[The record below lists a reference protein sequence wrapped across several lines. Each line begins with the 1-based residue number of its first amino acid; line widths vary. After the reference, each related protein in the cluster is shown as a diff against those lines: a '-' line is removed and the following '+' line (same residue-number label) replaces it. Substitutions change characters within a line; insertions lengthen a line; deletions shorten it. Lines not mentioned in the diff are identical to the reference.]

1 MYDWFFYIEFT
12 IKMARMVISIYTF
25 FSLFFFAQVSKT
37 LRASN

>member
-25 FSLFFFAQVSKT
+25 FSLFFFC
-37 LRASN
+37 ASLQDS